1 MYIFSTTLNIINDPS
16 SSTFFDVLRR
26 TSAAFGNISPPP
38 PPMDASATELVER
51 DPVKAFKAHDLGRDE
66 DTPGPLTPSR
76 SESLNL
82 SPTWVTSHGE
92 RG

>member
-1 MYIFSTTLNIINDPS
+1 
-16 SSTFFDVLRR
+16 
-26 TSAAFGNISPPP
+26 
-38 PPMDASATELVER
+38 MDASATELVER
-51 DPVKAFKAHDLGRDE
+51 DPVNAFKAHDLGRDE